1 MNAIETHNLRKE
13 YPGFVL
19 DGLNLTLPSGT
30 ILGLIGENGAGKS
43 TTMKLLLGM
52 IRPDGGSFTLLG
64 QSEPDMEDIGVVLDE
79 PGFPL
84 CFNAKQLGKVMA
96 GIYRRWDPA
105 VYVGLLTRFRLPEN
119 KKYSDLSRGMKMKL
133 AIAVAMSHHPK
144 LLILDEAT
152 NGLDPIVRDEIL
164 DLFNEFTRQAD
175 HSILISSHIVSDL
188 EKYNGGAFP
197 KNDNRK
203 YQYSR
208 TVFSGIV
215 SSVNAVAV
223 HTLDRIGFE
232 YSYNFGVE
240 NFGLTTLVRS
250 YILNSGKEL
259 SDLGYSPLAL
269 GALTVGCSV
278 RDMSNAYATFA
289 NNGVWREGR
298 TFTKV

>member
-52 IRPDGGSFTLLG
+52 IRPDGGRFTLLG
-64 QSEPDMEDIGVVLDE
+64 QSEPDLEDIGVVLDE

-84 CFNAKQLGKVMA
+84 CLNAKQLGKVMA

-105 VYVGLLTRFRLPEN
+105 VYAGLLTRFRLPEN

-152 NGLDPIVRDEIL
+152 NGLDPMVRDEIL

-188 EKYNGGAFP
+188 EKICDYIAFLH
-197 KNDNRK
+197 KGRLMLFAEKDDL
-203 YQYSR
+203 YQRYGRVLCSAED
-208 TVFSGIV
+208 FE
-215 SSVNAVAV
+215 
-223 HTLDRIGFE
+223 TLDPDT
-232 YSYNFGVE
+232 VK
-240 NFGLTTLVRS
+240 
-250 YILNSGKEL
+250 GKRETPYGMEVIVDREKIPAHWKPVPVNIE
-259 SDLGYSPLAL
+259 DLFIFMAKEDGQ
-269 GALTVGCSV
+269 
-278 RDMSNAYATFA
+278 
-289 NNGVWREGR
+289 
-298 TFTKV
+298 